1 MKVLFILA
9 LVSLSNILVGQSIG
23 KMEMNEVVEKL
34 KRDHQHLYFKD
45 FNIDDRVINAVG
57 QKYPIK
63 GIIVDR
69 NSITILSDDCEVIM
83 IFEEKC
89 LVTIVKTKSEIFRYY
104 MNQELIDQ

>member
-45 FNIDDRVINAVG
+45 FIG
-57 QKYPIK
+57 
-63 GIIVDR
+63 
-69 NSITILSDDCEVIM
+69 
-83 IFEEKC
+83 
-89 LVTIVKTKSEIFRYY
+89 
-104 MNQELIDQ
+104 